1 MISTYLLEYA
11 VLALASI
18 GLLAV
23 VFEIAVKDSSLFQQI
38 ATDVRRM
45 AEPTRLPAARRF
57 GSDILPYGASANTNE
72 LKKAA

>member
-1 MISTYLLEYA
+1 
-11 VLALASI
+11 
-18 GLLAV
+18 
-23 VFEIAVKDSSLFQQI
+23 
-38 ATDVRRM
+38 M

>member
-1 MISTYLLEYA
+1 MISAYLLEYA
-11 VLALASI
+11 VLTLASI